1 MQISKSQ
8 MRTEDLDV
16 RTLRLLVS
24 VLETR
29 SLSAAAAALG
39 VSAGT
44 ASKLLQKARDAFGDA
59 LFVRSGGQMTPT
71 ERMGRLAGRLES
83 ALALIEGITAPDEP
97 FSPATAKATITVAGA
112 DNAVLTLLQP
122 TIGAFFREAPN
133 LKFSVEPMGNDMLER
148 LRSGQTDMGLVMD
161 ESLHLGPTFRQR
173 VLVNSHHVLL
183 VREGHPL
190 QALARDRELV
200 PEDLDRF
207 PRIGIMMAKPSGGF
221 REILDTFDHADNH
234 QLKMPHFL
242 AAAFFLKD
250 TDYWI
255 TLPKESAERLTHMD
269 DFVILRDPVHGTLPW
284 RPTLIWHERTDGSP
298 LHQWVRS
305 KIVEAAGRLAAK

>member
-133 LKFSVEPMGNDMLER
+133 
-148 LRSGQTDMGLVMD
+148 MGLVMD

-183 VREGHPL
+183 VRKGHPL

-250 TDYWI
+250 SDYWI
-255 TLPKESAERLTHMD
+255 TLPKELAERLTHMD